1 MEEALDT
8 FRMNMKYYRAKK
20 NFSQAQLAESCSCS
34 NGMIGLMEAG
44 KAKPSFDM
52 IVSLAAALEVHPADL
67 FLRNASS
74 LQRELRSQLESQ
86 LVADIHSV
94 LERNFS

>member
-52 IVSLAAALEVHPADL
+52 IVSLAAALDVHPADL

-74 LQRELRSQLESQ
+74 LQSTVRNQLETR
-86 LVADIHSV
+86 LVADIRSV
-94 LERNFS
+94 LDNNFC

>member
-1 MEEALDT
+1 MDT
-8 FRMNMKYYRAKK
+8 FRMNMKYYRSKK
-20 NFSQAQLAESCSCS
+20 NLSQAQLAESCSCS

-67 FLRNASS
+67 FLRNASN
-74 LQRELRSQLESQ
+74 LQNSVRQQLENQ
-86 LVADIHSV
+86 LVLDIRSV
-94 LERNFS
+94 LDKTFS